1 MKISI
6 STCGFGGLYTTPA
19 ELIEA
24 CKNTRFRHV
33 DFSFSNF
40 IDEENFIEK
49 IKECAQKA
57 KKYGIDF
64 PMAHAPY
71 KYNPHVDEDYFN
83 KQISHMKL
91 AFEACSILGI
101 DRMTVHAG
109 FSFSSS
115 MEEMMQKNVRYYSAL
130 IPLAEKYN
138 VKIMIENISEEIY
151 KRQFVIETAENILDL
166 KQRLNN
172 HPLIK
177 ACWDT
182 GHANTKGY
190 DQYDNIKKL
199 KGEVIGL
206 HLQDNNGYNDDH
218 MPLLMGTINFD
229 EVMQGLIDIGYDGP
243 FNMETKLFNPG
254 NAWPNYRHKFT
265 QSSGAESKL
274 FDPDKELRYLSLDI
288 MYKIAEYVLRKYNME
303 IE

>member
-6 STCGFGGLYTTPA
+6 STCAFNGLFNKPV
-19 ELIEA
+19 ELVEA
-24 CKNTRFRHV
+24 CYKTKFRHI
-33 DFSFSNF
+33 DLSFTNF
-40 IDEENFIEK
+40 IEDENFIEN
-49 IKECAQKA
+49 IKLCASKA
-57 KKYGIDF
+57 KEYGIDF

-71 KYNPHVDEDYFN
+71 KFNPNVDEENFQ
-83 KQISHMKL
+83 KQLKHMKL
-91 AFEACSILGI
+91 AFEACELLEV

-109 FSFSSS
+109 FAFSETR
-115 MEEMMQKNVRYYSAL
+115 EEMMQKNVKYFSEL
-130 IPLAEKYN
+130 IPLAEKHN

-151 KRQFVIETAENILDL
+151 KRKFVIENADNILEL
-166 KQRLNN
+166 RKMLND
-172 HPLIK
+172 HPMIK

-182 GHANTKGY
+182 GHANTKGL

-218 MPLLMGTINFD
+218 MPILMGTINFD
-229 EVMQGLIDIGYDGP
+229 EVMKALLDIGYDGP

-265 QSSGAESKL
+265 EQSGATEIL
-274 FDPDKELRYLSLDI
+274 FNPDSELRYLSLDI
-288 MYKIAEYVLRKYNME
+288 MYKLAEYVLKKYNISVE
-303 IE
+303 

>member
-6 STCGFGGLYTTPA
+6 STCAFGGLAHTPVA
-19 ELIEA
+19 FIEA
-24 CKNTRFRHV
+24 CKKTRFKHF

-40 IDEENFIEK
+40 IDDDSFIEE

-57 KKYGIDF
+57 KEYGIDF

-71 KYNPHVDEDYFN
+71 KFNPHVDEDNFN
-83 KQISHMKL
+83 KQIKHMEL
-91 AFEACSILGI
+91 AFEACHILGI

-109 FSFSSS
+109 FAFSET
-115 MEEMMQKNVRYYSAL
+115 MEEMMEKNVRYYSAL
-130 IPLAEKYN
+130 IPMAEKYN
-138 VKIMIENISEEIY
+138 VMIMIENISEEIY
-151 KRQFVIETAENILDL
+151 KRKFVIENAENILEL
-166 KQRLNN
+166 KKMLND

-199 KGEVIGL
+199 QGEVMGL

-218 MPLLMGTINFD
+218 MPLLMGTVNFD
-229 EVMQGLIDIGYDGP
+229 EVMKGLIDIGYDGP

-265 QSSGAESKL
+265 EQSGAKARL
-274 FDPDKELRYLSLDI
+274 FDPDEELRYFSIDI
-288 MYKIAEYVLRKYNME
+288 MYTVAEYILRKYNID